1 MKKLSVAGRKYQKQ
15 DGSEGTEWT
24 NLGILNTNQNGKE
37 YILLDPKINLAG
49 LPIGENGMVM
59 VGVFEET
66 NQGQNN
72 QQGGGQQQQ
81 QSYSQPQQNDNPPT
95 QYQDANGNSQ
105 SQQQYNQNQQSYQ
118 QR

>member
-1 MKKLSVAGRKYQKQ
+1 MKKLSIAGRKYQKQ

-24 NLGILNTNQNGKE
+24 NLGILNTNANGKE

-66 NQGQNN
+66 SNN
-72 QQGGGQQQQ
+72 QGGQQQGGN
-81 QSYSQPQQNDNPPT
+81 QSYQQPPT
-95 QYQDANGNSQ
+95 QYQDNQGNQQ
-105 SQQQYNQNQQSYQ
+105 SQQQHNQQQQQYQ

>member
-1 MKKLSVAGRKYQKQ
+1 MKELSVAGRKYQKQ

-81 QSYSQPQQNDNPPT
+81 GYQQPQA
-95 QYQDANGNSQ
+95 QYQDNQGQPQ
-105 SQQQYNQNQQSYQ
+105 SQQQYNQNQQNYQ
-118 QR
+118 G

>member
-1 MKKLSVAGRKYQKQ
+1 MKELSVAGRKYQKQ

-49 LPIGENGMVM
+49 LPIGENGIVM

-81 QSYSQPQQNDNPPT
+81 GYQQPQA
-95 QYQDANGNSQ
+95 QYQDNQGQPQ
-105 SQQQYNQNQQSYQ
+105 SQQQYNQNQQNYQ
-118 QR
+118 G